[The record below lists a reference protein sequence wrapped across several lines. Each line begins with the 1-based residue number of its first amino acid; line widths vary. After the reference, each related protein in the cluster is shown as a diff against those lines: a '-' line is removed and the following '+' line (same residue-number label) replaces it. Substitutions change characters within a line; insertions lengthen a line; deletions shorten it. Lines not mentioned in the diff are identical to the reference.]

1 MNGLSG
7 KILKLKRYSYYP
19 NDYYYEKLFTE
30 YDNLEFFYTIIHST
44 NRETFQSSKE
54 IIFRNEISF
63 GSSSE
68 AVLNEL
74 GKPDC
79 IYHKAEDFNYKILF
93 YRFKLG
99 GHKTK
104 CELHFMDDRLFFFNY
119 IFSYVSNN
127 DKINLIQLLSNKY
140 LNGEK
145 LNITECQVYD
155 KSNNFIIV
163 EDSNDFFIRY
173 MWGNEELMTK
183 IQNIFEIAK
192 QINNQR
198 IKLRY
203 QELYQNL

>member
-1 MNGLSG
+1 MNGLGG

-19 NDYYYEKLFTE
+19 NDYYYEKFFTE
-30 YDNLEFFYTIIHST
+30 YDNLEFFNDLINST
-44 NRETFQSSKE
+44 NRQTYRTSTE

-63 GSSSE
+63 GSGYD

-79 IYHKAEDFNYKILF
+79 TYHKADDFNYKILF

-104 CELHFMDDRLFFFNY
+104 CELHFMDDKLFFFNY
-119 IFSYVSNN
+119 IFSYVSGN
-127 DKINLIQLLSNKY
+127 DKKDLIQLLSAKY
-140 LNGEK
+140 LNSEN
-145 LNITECQVYD
+145 LSITECKVFD
-155 KSNNFIIV
+155 ESDNFIIV
-163 EDSNDFFIRY
+163 EDSTDFFVRY
-173 MWGNEELMTK
+173 MWGNKEIMKK
-183 IQNIFEIAK
+183 IQKIFESAK
-192 QINNQR
+192 RKNDQR